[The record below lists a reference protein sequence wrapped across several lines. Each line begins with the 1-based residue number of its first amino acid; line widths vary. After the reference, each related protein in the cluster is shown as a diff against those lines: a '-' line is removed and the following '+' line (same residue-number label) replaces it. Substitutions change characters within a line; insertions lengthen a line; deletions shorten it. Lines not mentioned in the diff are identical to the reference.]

1 MGHRPSSGAPYG
13 DPGNPD
19 DLYFSV
25 KGDAPKQV
33 QLKRGGASTDGAEPD
48 EGDSALGELG
58 AGIRSKKSSSSSKS
72 GGKAPITFGP
82 DELMDLNLSNRPAK

>member
-1 MGHRPSSGAPYG
+1 MGHQPSSGAPYC

-25 KGDAPKQV
+25 KGDSPKQV
-33 QLKRGGASTDGAEPD
+33 QQRGGASTDGAEPD
-48 EGDSALGELG
+48 EGGSALGELG
-58 AGIRSKKSSSSSKS
+58 AGIRSKKRSSSSKS

-82 DELMDLNLSNRPAK
+82 DELMNRNLTNRPAK